1 MYFPRIGFAPLTEL
15 CELPQR
21 RVIMAARSPESC
33 APIGGKEPLD
43 VAAFAQPREGPI
55 DLFHRNI
62 LHG

>member
-1 MYFPRIGFAPLTEL
+1 MGFAQITAL

-33 APIGGKEPLD
+33 ASICGKEPLD